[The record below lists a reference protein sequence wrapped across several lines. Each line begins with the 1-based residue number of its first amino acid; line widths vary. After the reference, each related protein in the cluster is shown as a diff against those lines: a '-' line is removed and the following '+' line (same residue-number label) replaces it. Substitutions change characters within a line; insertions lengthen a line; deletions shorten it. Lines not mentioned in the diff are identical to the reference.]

1 MVIYILAAFVLLLIG
16 VLAVTDKF
24 NPAIQFTFITG
35 LGFLF
40 LYDEE
45 YIEQGKQITLQLML
59 AVVLISITYVE
70 EDAGNIT

>member
-1 MVIYILAAFVLLLIG
+1 MLIYIFTACAALLIG
-16 VLAVTDKF
+16 LLATTDKF

-40 LYDEE
+40 LYNEE
-45 YIEQGKQITLQLML
+45 DIQEGKQITLQLML
-59 AVVLISITYVE
+59 AVVLISITYVK

>member
-1 MVIYILAAFVLLLIG
+1 MIIYILAAFVLLLIG